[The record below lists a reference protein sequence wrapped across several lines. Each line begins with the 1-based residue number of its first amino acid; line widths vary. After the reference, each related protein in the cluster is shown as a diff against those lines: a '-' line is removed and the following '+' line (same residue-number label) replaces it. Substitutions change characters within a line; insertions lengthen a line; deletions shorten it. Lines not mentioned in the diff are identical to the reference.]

1 MKKVFLAAVTLISVA
16 FVGNANAQTTDSK
29 NVTVNIKLQPI
40 HTLVVTTGQ
49 ENINLTYANKNDYND
64 GVTSTQNN
72 HLTIF
77 STGGF
82 VVNVKALTKFTNSAL
97 GSTPIDEN
105 TVTVT
110 ASNGSDNTLSAT
122 TPSIQLGLS
131 DQLFIQSATGG
142 RDKKFNVA
150 YKGAGGDT
158 YINKYDKDFN
168 GAAENIYTATVTY
181 TLMAD

>member
-1 MKKVFLAAVTLISVA
+1 MKKTILAAVTLISVA
-16 FVGNANAQTTDSK
+16 FVGTANAQTTDSK
-29 NVTVNIKLQPI
+29 NVTVNIKLKPI
-40 HTLVVTTGQ
+40 HTIVVTTGQ
-49 ENINLTYANKNDYND
+49 EEINLEYKTKNDYNT

-82 VVNVKALTKFTNSAL
+82 VVNVKALTKFTNTAA
-97 GSTPIDEN
+97 GNPTIDEN
-105 TVTVT
+105 TVTVA
-110 ASNGSDNTLSAT
+110 ASNGSDNELSAT
-122 TPSIQLGLS
+122 TPLVELGLS
-131 DQLFIQSATGG
+131 DKLFIQSALGG

-150 YKGAGGDT
+150 YKGAGADA

-168 GAAENIYTATVTY
+168 SAAENVYTATVTY